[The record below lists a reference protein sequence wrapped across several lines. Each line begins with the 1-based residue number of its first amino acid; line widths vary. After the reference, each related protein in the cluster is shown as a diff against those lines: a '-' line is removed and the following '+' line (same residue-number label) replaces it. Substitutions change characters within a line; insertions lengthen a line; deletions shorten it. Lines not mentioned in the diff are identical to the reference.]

1 MTYLSEGVLR
11 LLHRKTQGTVCDPA
25 PGTLRSFNRADGSVV
40 TPGEPMHVE
49 LPLLPTAA
57 LIRKGHRLRLSLA
70 GADAGTF
77 TPLPDDAPAAWRV
90 TAAASHVILPLR
102 QWSAR

>member
-1 MTYLSEGVLR
+1 M
-11 LLHRKTQGTVCDPA
+11 Q
-25 PGTLRSFNRADGSVV
+25 
-40 TPGEPMHVE
+40 VE

-77 TPLPDDAPAAWRV
+77 PALPAEATATWTVALGSADASR
-90 TAAASHVILPLR
+90 VILPLR
-102 QWSAR
+102 RWSTQ